1 MVGVEG
7 ARVLEKVHGVKI
19 VNLSCKLIDMEAS
32 IVHNVN
38 SNVNMGSHILL
49 VDIEFCLDSGSG
61 FKNDVG
67 LTKETR
73 NKEKATPELS
83 FRDMVVRKNQNDSLV
98 LEISKNKRS
107 MARKDGGRISDGN
120 MSYATNGNRFDALN
134 VEDKD
139 MSIQNNGWER
149 IRVDLVVATQINGK
163 AGSSNS
169 GTGRH
174 SMGSTIVVANTIVQ
188 VVGKTGLMK
197 KAVVPEES
205 VSVGGEKGSV
215 DQLQNIVLPKS
226 KGWLASLRI
235 HKRGL
240 SMGSMKATLPTR
252 LLLEIG
258 LRICLE
264 S

>member
-98 LEISKNKRS
+98 LEISKLDVIIGDEDVRFR
-107 MARKDGGRISDGN
+107 MEDGCS
-120 MSYATNGNRFDALN
+120 A
-134 VEDKD
+134 
-139 MSIQNNGWER
+139 
-149 IRVDLVVATQINGK
+149 DLGLDLLF
-163 AGSSNS
+163 
-169 GTGRH
+169 
-174 SMGSTIVVANTIVQ
+174 Q
-188 VVGKTGLMK
+188 VVGSNPMTIDSIKKNGLML
-197 KAVVPEES
+197 VFLEECW
-205 VSVGGEKGSV
+205 K
-215 DQLQNIVLPKS
+215 
-226 KGWLASLRI
+226 
-235 HKRGL
+235 
-240 SMGSMKATLPTR
+240 
-252 LLLEIG
+252 
-258 LRICLE
+258 
-264 S
+264 

>member
-1 MVGVEG
+1 
-7 ARVLEKVHGVKI
+7 
-19 VNLSCKLIDMEAS
+19 
-32 IVHNVN
+32 
-38 SNVNMGSHILL
+38 
-49 VDIEFCLDSGSG
+49 
-61 FKNDVG
+61 
-67 LTKETR
+67 
-73 NKEKATPELS
+73 
-83 FRDMVVRKNQNDSLV
+83 
-98 LEISKNKRS
+98 

-174 SMGSTIVVANTIVQ
+174 SMGSTIVEVKVAYADVVITFTVLLNPSSNTIVQ